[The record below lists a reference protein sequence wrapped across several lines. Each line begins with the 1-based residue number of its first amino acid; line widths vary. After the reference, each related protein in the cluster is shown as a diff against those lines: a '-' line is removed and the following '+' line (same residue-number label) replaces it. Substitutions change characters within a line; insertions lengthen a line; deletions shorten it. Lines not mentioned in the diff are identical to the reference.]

1 MTLASLTMGQL
12 LASGMGSAQKV
23 EVLLFVLLLVG
34 WLVSHLAGVL
44 TWLISLSQ
52 PLGWRWGLR
61 RFLAGTIAVTTGV
74 WIAWETIGS
83 DLGRDNTRL
92 GLASLTLAALLA
104 VPTLGRRAP
113 DTDEGSGD

>member
-1 MTLASLTMGQL
+1 MGQL

-23 EVLLFVLLLVG
+23 EVLLFVLLLVA

-74 WIAWETIGS
+74 WIAWETISS
-83 DLGRDNTRL
+83 DLGRDHTRL

-104 VPTLGRRAP
+104 VPTFGRRAP
-113 DTDEGSGD
+113 DTDRGSGD